1 MAQLKWNKQKVI
13 ERVQQAMNEQPASA
27 PAMDGQETIKKL
39 MGTLKQKRQPNPE
52 NK

>member
-1 MAQLKWNKQKVI
+1 VAIKWSKQKVI

-39 MGTLKQKRQPNPE
+39 LESARKKQGVPNA
-52 NK
+52 